1 VTPLINIAGSKVA
14 ITRVGF
20 GCARVYG
27 YSEFK
32 SSARV
37 IEAALAAGI
46 RHFDTAPSY
55 GDGESESVLG
65 ELLAG
70 LADVTI
76 STKIGIPRP
85 HPAAVRHPARIIYRR
100 MARPVLSYFPGV
112 KSKLVQFVRGRGMP
126 NAETELEPRKLTRD
140 EVLRGLEDSIK
151 RLKRSF
157 LDLYLLHEPDQ
168 FELTEELSG
177 LFHKLQ
183 ADRVIGA
190 FGLAY
195 GRVTKA
201 WPEFGTVIQSRHAA
215 GLSARSNSGHTR
227 IFHGVLRHSWQE
239 ARSKGDTRPAEYLRK
254 VLATYPDAA
263 VIFSA
268 SSPGQIRRLMC
279 NSPI

>member
-1 VTPLINIAGSKVA
+1 VIRLINIAGSKVA

-27 YSEFK
+27 YSELK
-32 SSARV
+32 TSARV

-55 GDGESESVLG
+55 GGGESESVLG

-70 LADVTI
+70 LPDVTI

-85 HPAAVRHPARIIYRR
+85 HPAAVRHPARVVYRR
-100 MARPVLSYFPGV
+100 IVRPVLSHFPGA
-112 KSKLVQFVRGRGMP
+112 KSKLLEFMRRRTMSIDDK
-126 NAETELEPRKLTRD
+126 ELPLRKLSRD
-140 EVLRGLEDSIK
+140 DVLRGLEDSIK
-151 RLKRSF
+151 RLKRSY

-168 FELTEELSG
+168 FELTDELSG

-183 ADRVIGA
+183 RDRVIGA

-195 GRVTKA
+195 DRVTNA
-201 WPEFGTVIQSRHAA
+201 WPEFGTVIQSRHTA
-215 GLSARSNSGHTR
+215 GLPARSDSEHTR

-239 ARSKGDTRPAEYLRK
+239 ARGEGDVRPTEYLEN
-254 VLATYPDAA
+254 VLATYSDAA

-268 SSPGQIRRLMC
+268 SSPGQVRRLTS
-279 NSPI
+279 NLRI